1 MRKNCMIIAI
11 DGPAGSGK
19 STVAKIIA
27 GKLHF
32 RYIDTGSMYRAVAW
46 KSLLK
51 NVDLSDEETV
61 AEIARNV
68 KIDLVP
74 EEGGQSVFV
83 DGENATN
90 QLKQETISRAA
101 AVVAAQPMIRKI
113 MTKKQRELGNREDVV
128 MDGRDIGTVVFP
140 QAEKKFFLDAEPKE
154 RGRRRFDELKTKN
167 QEANLDLATIIEQV
181 KQRDY
186 EDRTR
191 KIAPLRQADD
201 AISIDT
207 THLDIRQ
214 VVDQIM
220 KEIEGVLHR

>member
-1 MRKNCMIIAI
+1 MVIAI

-19 STVAKIIA
+19 STVAKIVA
-27 GKLHF
+27 EKLRF

-46 KSLLK
+46 KNLLK
-51 NVDLSDEETV
+51 NVDLSNEEMV
-61 AEIARNV
+61 AEIAHNV
-68 KIDLVP
+68 EIDLVP
-74 EEGGQSVFV
+74 GEGGQSVFV

-90 QLKQETISRAA
+90 QLKQEKISRAA
-101 AVVAAQPMIRKI
+101 AVVAAQPMVREI
-113 MTKKQRELGNREDVV
+113 MTKKQRELGSREDVV

-154 RGRRRFDELKTKN
+154 RGRRRFDELKIKN

-191 KIAPLRQADD
+191 KIAPLRQPDD

-207 THLDIRQ
+207 THLDIGQ
-214 VVDQIM
+214 VVDQVM
-220 KEIEGVLHR
+220 KEIGGVLYR

>member
-1 MRKNCMIIAI
+1 MVIAI

-19 STVAKIIA
+19 STVAKIVA
-27 GKLHF
+27 EKLRF

-51 NVDLSDEETV
+51 NVDLSNKEMV
-61 AEIARNV
+61 AEIAHNV
-68 KIDLVP
+68 EIDLVP
-74 EEGGQSVFV
+74 EEGGQSVLV

-90 QLKQETISRAA
+90 QLKQEKISRAA
-101 AVVAAQPMIRKI
+101 AVVAAQPMIREI

-181 KQRDY
+181 KQRDH

-207 THLDIRQ
+207 THLDISQ
-214 VVDQIM
+214 VVDQVM
-220 KEIEGVLHR
+220 KEIGGVPHY

>member
-1 MRKNCMIIAI
+1 MVIAI

-19 STVAKIIA
+19 STVAKIVA
-27 GKLHF
+27 EKLRF
-32 RYIDTGSMYRAVAW
+32 RYIDTGSMYRAIAW
-46 KSLLK
+46 KSLLR
-51 NVDLSDEETV
+51 NVDLSNEEMV
-61 AEIARNV
+61 AKIAHNV
-68 KIDLVP
+68 EIDLVP

-90 QLKQETISRAA
+90 QLKQEKISRAA
-101 AVVAAQPMIRKI
+101 AVVAAQPMIREI

-181 KQRDY
+181 KQRDH

-207 THLDIRQ
+207 THLDISQ
-214 VVDQIM
+214 VVDQVM
-220 KEIEGVLHR
+220 KEIGGVPHH

>member
-1 MRKNCMIIAI
+1 MVIAI

-19 STVAKIIA
+19 STVAKIVA
-27 GKLHF
+27 EKLRF
-32 RYIDTGSMYRAVAW
+32 RYIDTGSMYRAIAW

-51 NVDLSDEETV
+51 NVDLSNEEMV
-61 AEIARNV
+61 AKIAHNV
-68 KIDLVP
+68 EIDLVP
-74 EEGGQSVFV
+74 EEDGQSVFV

-90 QLKQETISRAA
+90 QLKQEKISRAA
-101 AVVAAQPMIRKI
+101 AVVAAQPMIREI

-167 QEANLDLATIIEQV
+167 QEANLDLATIVEQV

-207 THLDIRQ
+207 THLDISQ

>member
-1 MRKNCMIIAI
+1 MVIAI

-19 STVAKIIA
+19 STVAKIVA
-27 GKLHF
+27 EKLRF

-51 NVDLSDEETV
+51 NVDLSNEEMV
-61 AEIARNV
+61 AEIVRNME
-68 KIDLVP
+68 IDLVP
-74 EEGGQSVFV
+74 EEGGQSVLV

-90 QLKQETISRAA
+90 QLKQEKISRAA
-101 AVVAAQPMIRKI
+101 AVVAAQPMIREI

-154 RGRRRFDELKTKN
+154 RGRRRFDELKTKS

-181 KQRDY
+181 KQRDH

-191 KIAPLRQADD
+191 KIAPLRQAND

-207 THLDIRQ
+207 THLDISQ
-214 VVDQIM
+214 VVDQVM
-220 KEIEGVLHR
+220 KEIGEVPHH

>member
-1 MRKNCMIIAI
+1 MVIAI

-19 STVAKIIA
+19 STVAKIVA
-27 GKLHF
+27 EKLRF
-32 RYIDTGSMYRAVAW
+32 RYIDTGPMYRAIAW

-51 NVDLSDEETV
+51 NVDLSNEEMV
-61 AEIARNV
+61 AEIAHNV
-68 KIDLVP
+68 EIDLVP

-90 QLKQETISRAA
+90 QLKQEKISRAA
-101 AVVAAQPMIRKI
+101 AVVAAQPMIREI

-181 KQRDY
+181 KQRDH

-207 THLDIRQ
+207 THLDISQ
-214 VVDQIM
+214 VVDQVM
-220 KEIEGVLHR
+220 KEIGEVPHH

>member
-1 MRKNCMIIAI
+1 MVIAI

-19 STVAKIIA
+19 STVAKIVA
-27 GKLHF
+27 GKLRF

-51 NVDLSDEETV
+51 NVDLNDEEMV

-68 KIDLVP
+68 EIDLVP
-74 EEGGQSVFV
+74 EDGGQSVFV

-90 QLKQETISRAA
+90 QLKQEKISRAA
-101 AVVAAQPMIRKI
+101 AVVAAQPMIREI

-167 QEANLDLATIIEQV
+167 QEANLDLATIVEQV
-181 KQRDY
+181 KQRDH

-191 KIAPLRQADD
+191 KIAPLRQAGD

-207 THLDIRQ
+207 THLNISQ

-220 KEIEGVLHR
+220 KEIRGVLHR

>member
-1 MRKNCMIIAI
+1 MVIAI

-19 STVAKIIA
+19 STVAKIVA
-27 GKLHF
+27 EKLRF

-51 NVDLSDEETV
+51 NVDLSNEEMV
-61 AEIARNV
+61 AEIAHNV
-68 KIDLVP
+68 GIDLVP
-74 EEGGQSVFV
+74 EEDGQSVFV

-90 QLKQETISRAA
+90 QLKQEKISRAA
-101 AVVAAQPMIRKI
+101 AVVAAQPMIREI

-181 KQRDY
+181 KQRDH

-207 THLDIRQ
+207 THLDISQ
-214 VVDQIM
+214 VVDQVM
-220 KEIEGVLHR
+220 KEIGEVPHH

>member
-1 MRKNCMIIAI
+1 MVIAI

-19 STVAKIIA
+19 STVAKIVA
-27 GKLHF
+27 EKLRF

-51 NVDLSDEETV
+51 NVDLSNKEMV
-61 AEIARNV
+61 AEIAHNV
-68 KIDLVP
+68 EIDLVP

-90 QLKQETISRAA
+90 QLKQEKISRAA
-101 AVVAAQPMIRKI
+101 AVVAAQPMIREI

-167 QEANLDLATIIEQV
+167 QEANLELATIVEQV
-181 KQRDY
+181 KQRDH

-191 KIAPLRQADD
+191 KIAPLRQAGD

-207 THLDIRQ
+207 THLGISQ

-220 KEIEGVLHR
+220 KEIRGVFHR

>member
-1 MRKNCMIIAI
+1 MVIAI

-19 STVAKIIA
+19 STVAKIVA
-27 GKLHF
+27 EKLRF

-51 NVDLSDEETV
+51 NVDLSNKEMV
-61 AEIARNV
+61 AEIAHNV
-68 KIDLVP
+68 EIDLVP

-90 QLKQETISRAA
+90 QLKQEKISRAA
-101 AVVAAQPMIRKI
+101 AVVAAQPMIREI
-113 MTKKQRELGNREDVV
+113 MTKKQRELGSRKDVV

-167 QEANLDLATIIEQV
+167 QEANLDLATIIEQI

-207 THLDIRQ
+207 THLDISQ

-220 KEIEGVLHR
+220 KEIGGVLHR